1 MLSVTRRGLR
11 FLGSSVLAAAFAAVL
26 TGCGGPRFNV
36 TVSLSD
42 EWVAT
47 GRVPSV
53 EVDMVGAGAADTPA
67 LEGKDLREY
76 FRAGDDLRAG
86 SPRQTFTFSRSDVG
100 PKTLST
106 SDGVWAAWDQRAAET
121 LFILANWPRIDESLP
136 GTSDP
141 RRLML
146 PMDPAYWGTNEIE
159 VVLFETG
166 LRVMTIPQSTVPAQ

>member
-1 MLSVTRRGLR
+1 MGAHMLSVTRRGLR
-11 FLGSSVLAAAFAAVL
+11 FLGSSGLAAAFAAVL

-42 EWVAT
+42 EWAAT

-76 FRAGDDLRAG
+76 FRAGDELRAG
-86 SPRQTFTFSRSDVG
+86 R
-100 PKTLST
+100 
-106 SDGVWAAWDQRAAET
+106 QRAAET
-121 LFILANWPRIDESLP
+121 LFILANWPQIDESLP